1 MNISFGDK
9 VFVNG
14 YEGEVIRVS
23 GENVLIHFGGDSLH
37 CIQEWYKILKLL
49 KLKGNVLND

>member
-9 VFVNG
+9 VFVHG

-23 GENVLIHFGGDSLH
+23 GENVLIHFGGERFKWLNV
-37 CIQEWYKILKLL
+37 KFLL
-49 KLKGNVLND
+49 MGIK

>member
-9 VFVNG
+9 VYVNG

-23 GENVLIHFGGDSLH
+23 GENVLIHFGG
-37 CIQEWYKILKLL
+37 ERFK
-49 KLKGNVLND
+49 

>member
-1 MNISFGDK
+1 MKILNFGDK

-23 GENVLIHFGGDSLH
+23 GENVLIHFGEDSLH
-37 CIQEWYKILKLL
+37 CIQEWCNVEDIKLE
-49 KLKGNVLND
+49 K